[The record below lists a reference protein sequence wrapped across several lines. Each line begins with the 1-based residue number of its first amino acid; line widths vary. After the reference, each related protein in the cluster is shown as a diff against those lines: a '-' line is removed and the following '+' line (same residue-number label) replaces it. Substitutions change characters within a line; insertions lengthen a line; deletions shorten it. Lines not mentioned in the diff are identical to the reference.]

1 MNQAALDKVQWDKFW
16 DYWQD
21 LIEEFPAAKT
31 EALVTAGRAVLPV
44 LQAQIDRRVDDKRG
58 RVKRWQ
64 DIRRGSQGGYVAISP
79 VSYEISVNKTKNRF
93 VTARDI
99 TKYLERGHA
108 VRPPSGRSKRYV
120 PRADKSYVPGRMFYS
135 WTKLDAA
142 KIAIRAADEAMERLC
157 NALDD
162 FNYG

>member
-1 MNQAALDKVQWDKFW
+1 MNQAALDKEQWDKFW

-44 LQAQIDRRVDDKRG
+44 LQAQIDRRIDDKRG

-64 DIRRGSQGGYVAISP
+64 DIRRGSRGGYVAISP

-108 VRPPSGRSKRYV
+108 VRPPSGRRKRYV
-120 PRADKSYVPGRMFYS
+120 PSADKSYVHGRMFYS
-135 WTKLDAA
+135 WAKRDAA
-142 KIAIRAADEAMERLC
+142 KIAIKAADEAMERLC